1 MDDSGL
7 ASLGFA
13 VVCIFSVVLFFGIM
27 LLPVLLLV
35 YALVSRPTD
44 DIPEESQETLQVT
57 QATPEQPV
65 ENTREAAR
73 ERLKAL
79 GVNIRSDVV
88 VKRG

>member
-1 MDDSGL
+1 MDDSGI

-13 VVCIFSVVLFFGIM
+13 VVCILSVVLFFGIV

-44 DIPEESQETLQVT
+44 DIPEESQETLQVS
-57 QATPEQPV
+57 QPTPEQPV
-65 ENTREAAR
+65 ENTKEAAMA
-73 ERLKAL
+73 RLKAK

-88 VKRG
+88 VKL